1 MIIEHTDPQLVI
13 KNKIKTESAERTW
26 ELKYTTDGQPNTNEG
41 LRGNTM
47 QSKTH
52 WKGDRLITKSSFE
65 TPGGKME
72 LTEVRSLS
80 PDGKT
85 MTMELKTSG
94 GQMEWSQKLVYDKA
108 SAPSPQ

>member
-13 KNKIKTESAERTW
+13 KNKIKTDNAEQTW

-41 LRGNTM
+41 LRGDTM

-65 TPGGKME
+65 TPRGKME
-72 LTEVRSLS
+72 LTEVRGLS
-80 PDGKT
+80 RDGKT
-85 MTMELKTSG
+85 MTLELKASG
-94 GQMEWSQKLVYDKA
+94 GQREWTQKLVYDKA